1 MPANTN
7 MGIRL
12 SRKTVWGLV
21 ILAAVSLVTPATGS
35 VSSGTSSSTTIDTEP
50 PSVLVDQFPEHTLY
64 QGGDLISFHW
74 TTADAH
80 PGTGPEH
87 FTAAVIIDGQ
97 SHSDFSYFP
106 DIADHTWQWTAIE
119 VSSANVHVQ
128 VQARDAFGN
137 LTTGVSNNF
146 TVLASVTAVPGAPG
160 PLSLSA
166 PAPNPFNPA
175 TKLSFHLPASGPVD
189 LKVYDTRGH
198 RIRTL
203 LSGYREAGNF
213 NVTWDGRND
222 RGAAQAGG
230 LYLFVLE
237 FRGSGRTDRITR
249 KAVLIP

>member
-12 SRKTVWGLV
+12 SRKTVRGLL
-21 ILAAVSLVTPATGS
+21 ILAAVCLGTPAAGS

-64 QGGDLISFHW
+64 QGGDLITFHW
-74 TTADAH
+74 TTTDSH

-87 FTAAVIIDGQ
+87 YTAAVIIDGQ
-97 SHSDFSYFP
+97 SHSEFSFYP
-106 DIADHTWQWTAIE
+106 DIADHTWQWTAAE
-119 VSSANVHVQ
+119 VSSANVHLQ
-128 VQARDAFGN
+128 VEARDAFGN
-137 LTTGVSNNF
+137 LTVGVSNNF
-146 TVLASVTAVPGAPG
+146 TVLLSTSPVPGAPG

-189 LKVYDTRGH
+189 LKVYDARGH

-203 LSGYREAGNF
+203 LSGHRGAGDF
-213 NVTWDGRND
+213 EVVWDGRND
-222 RGAAQAGG
+222 RGLAQAGG
-230 LYLFVLE
+230 VYLFVLE